1 MVSPEVQL
9 QEHPAMRTGIAATSL
24 ALAFFA
30 GTALA
35 ALAQTGGGSSSAL
48 GTANVNP
55 GSISKETVGGAAN
68 KDTGN
73 TGTAG
78 TAYTG
83 TSNRE
88 TVNNPLGTNPF
99 DSGAP
104 NPTGGK
110 GQQRQN
116 GTTGQ

>member
-1 MVSPEVQL
+1 
-9 QEHPAMRTGIAATSL
+9 MRSRIAATSL

-35 ALAQTGGGSSSAL
+35 ALAQTGGGSSSSL

-55 GSISKETVGGAAN
+55 GSISKESAGGVPN

-73 TGTAG
+73 AGTAG

-83 TSNRE
+83 SSNRE
-88 TVNNPLGTNPF
+88 TVNNPLGANPF
-99 DSGAP
+99 DSGSP

-110 GQQRQN
+110 GHQKN
-116 GTTGQ
+116 GKTGQ

>member
-1 MVSPEVQL
+1 
-9 QEHPAMRTGIAATSL
+9 MRNGIAATSL

-35 ALAQTGGGSSSAL
+35 ALAQTGGGSSSSL

-55 GSISKETVGGAAN
+55 GSISKETAGGAPN

-73 TGTAG
+73 AGTAG

-83 TSNRE
+83 SSNRE
-88 TVNNPLGTNPF
+88 TVNNRLGTNPF
-99 DSGAP
+99 DSGTP

-110 GQQRQN
+110 AQKQN
-116 GTTGQ
+116 RKSEQ

>member
-1 MVSPEVQL
+1 
-9 QEHPAMRTGIAATSL
+9 MRTGIAATSL

-35 ALAQTGGGSSSAL
+35 ALAQTGGGSSSSL

-55 GSISKETVGGAAN
+55 GSISKESVGGAPN

-73 TGTAG
+73 AGTAG
-78 TAYTG
+78 TVYTG

-99 DSGAP
+99 DSAAP
-104 NPTGGK
+104 HPTGGK
-110 GQQRQN
+110 QQQQN
-116 GTTGQ
+116 GKNTGQ